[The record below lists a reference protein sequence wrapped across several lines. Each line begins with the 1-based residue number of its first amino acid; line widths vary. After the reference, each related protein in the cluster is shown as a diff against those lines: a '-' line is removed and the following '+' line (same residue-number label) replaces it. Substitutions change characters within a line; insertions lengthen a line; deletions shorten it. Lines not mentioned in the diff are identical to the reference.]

1 MTGPGATA
9 GALARKVLLLTGA
22 AGGQGRLAARVF
34 AEAGASL
41 ILTDQDE
48 SGIEVAEAIGGRTIF
63 LKHDIRRREQ
73 WDAVIAAASER
84 FGGLDVLINNAAIAG
99 RDEVASL
106 SPERLHGY
114 FDVNVMGALNG
125 MQAVLPVMQRRGGGA
140 IVNIASI
147 SALRSTPGLAGYG
160 ISKWALR
167 GLSRYAAAEFAVHK
181 IRVNL
186 VLPGAV
192 DVSMIKDTAA
202 TPGKSSFAEQVPLK
216 RLASSEEVARTALF
230 LASDAAS
237 YVTGAELVV
246 DGGVSA

>member
-1 MTGPGATA
+1 MSDSLA
-9 GALARKVLLLTGA
+9 GKVLLLTGA

-48 SGIEVAEAIGGRTIF
+48 SGAEVARAVGEHAVF
-63 LKHDIRRREQ
+63 LAHDVRDRGQ
-73 WDAVIAAASER
+73 WDAAVDLAEQR
-84 FGGLDVLINNAAIAG
+84 FGALDVLINNAAVAG
-99 RDEVASL
+99 RDDVASMT
-106 SPERLHGY
+106 PERLQGY
-114 FDVNVMGALNG
+114 FDVNVIGALNG
-125 MQAVLPVMQRRGGGA
+125 MQAVLPAMQRRGGGA

-167 GLSRYAAAEFAVHK
+167 GLSRYAAAEFAAHR

-192 DVSMIKDTAA
+192 NVSMIKDAEASTA
-202 TPGKSSFAEQVPLK
+202 KSDFADQVPLK
-216 RLASSEEVARTALF
+216 RIATPEEIARTALF

-237 YVTGAELVV
+237 YITGAEVVV
-246 DGGVSA
+246 DGGFSA

>member
-1 MTGPGATA
+1 MSGLLA
-9 GALARKVLLLTGA
+9 GKVLLLTGA
-22 AGGQGRLAARVF
+22 AGGQGRLAAQVF

-48 SGIEVAEAIGGRTIF
+48 SGVEVAREIGEQAIF
-63 LKHDIRRREQ
+63 LGHDVRNRGQ
-73 WDAVIAAASER
+73 WDAAVALAERR

-99 RDEVASL
+99 RDEVASMP
-106 SPERLHGY
+106 PERLQGY
-114 FDVNVMGALNG
+114 FDVNVIGALNG
-125 MQAVLPVMQRRGGGA
+125 MQAALPAMQRRRGGA

-160 ISKWALR
+160 VSKWALR
-167 GLSRYAAAEFAVHK
+167 GLSRYAAAEFAAHR

-192 DVSMIKDTAA
+192 NVSMIKDAEA
-202 TPGKSSFAEQVPLK
+202 SPGKSNFADQVPLK
-216 RLASSEEVARTALF
+216 RIAAPEEIARTAMF

-237 YVTGAELVV
+237 YVTGAELIV
-246 DGGVSA
+246 DGGFSA